1 MGDFVADGFVK
12 IEQAFPAE
20 TAAQARAILWRET
33 GCDPDD
39 PSTWTKPVIR
49 LGGHGGGP
57 FEAAANT
64 PALLKAYDDLAGPGR
79 WRPRTGLGTFPIRFP
94 GQEPP
99 GDDGWHIEGSF
110 PGEDPNDNFSARVNL
125 TSRGRALLMLL
136 LFSEVGEHDAPTRIR
151 IGSHLAVPRLLEP
164 AGEAGLNMLEI
175 SQQAAAATEHL
186 PVALATGRPGDVYLC
201 HPFLVHAAQP
211 HHGTRPRFIAQ
222 PPLDPGPHPY
232 TLAGDSPVERAIRL
246 GLER

>member
-12 IEQAFPAE
+12 IEQAFPAR
-20 TAAQARAILWRET
+20 TAAQVRAVLWRET

-39 PSTWTKPVIR
+39 PATWTRPVIR
-49 LGGHGGGP
+49 LGGYGGGP

-79 WRPRTGLGTFPIRFP
+79 WTPRTGLGTFPVRFP

-110 PGEDPNDNFSARVNL
+110 PGEDPTDIFSARVNL
-125 TSRGRALLMLL
+125 TSRGRALLMLF

-151 IGSHLAVPRLLEP
+151 IGSHLAVPPLLAP
-164 AGEAGLNMLEI
+164 AGEAGLTMLEI
-175 SQQAAAATEHL
+175 SRQAVAATEHL
-186 PVALATGRPGDVYLC
+186 PVALATGHPGDVYLC

-211 HHGTRPRFIAQ
+211 
-222 PPLDPGPHPY
+222 L
-232 TLAGDSPVERAIRL
+232 
-246 GLER
+246 